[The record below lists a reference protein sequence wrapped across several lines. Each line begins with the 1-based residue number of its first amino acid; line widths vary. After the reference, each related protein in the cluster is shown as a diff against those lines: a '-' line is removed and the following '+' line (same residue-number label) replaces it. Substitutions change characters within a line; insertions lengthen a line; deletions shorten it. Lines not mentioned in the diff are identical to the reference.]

1 MADVSPASLVGSTVT
16 ASVADNLKAG
26 PSSDAINVAL
36 GEELRIR
43 LSSMLD
49 SAGHPVAS
57 ALLGSKG
64 PIDIYAD
71 RDVNLRSLVANA
83 LAGDVQT
90 DPSLQT
96 TVDESVNSLPA
107 EITIGNLLNLDLPLE
122 KHPLFAGPIAQLQ
135 LVDMLGTSPSIDA
148 ATAQAF
154 AAAYIDNNVPLHQ
167 FWAELTNRP
176 GFSAASVAA
185 IQKTLQLG
193 LLTMNNVPLI
203 AAIQQR
209 GDIAAVR
216 DLLMLS
222 AGDWTHLI
230 QASSSAQPV
239 SIPSPIPGANL
250 KLRTDA
256 YVAGMMSLLQEAFPT
271 TWVGINV
278 GQMPAID
285 LQLVAPF
292 MQANPGVDPVK
303 SLPVTPDWAAVPD
316 AERQATLDALA
327 SLRRELKAFP
337 GFDWTATAVTG
348 DGAIKN
354 DARVDL
360 AQFFASHPDF
370 DFSGTVID
378 DYVGSHESTLAGIGD
393 LARTTFNL
401 KRLQRVFQVAPRY
414 EHMVALLGEGYD
426 SAYKIS
432 LTPQTFFV
440 DHMKAALG
448 EAPARACYARAC
460 NVNAVMKNVLAN
472 YAEPLN
478 SVTTRVTTQLA
489 DVKTA
494 IPNYDD
500 LFGKGAL
507 DLCDCDECRSV
518 YSPAA
523 YLVDLLYFLG
533 VMPQNNYFNGPLDV
547 LLGRRPDIGNLKL
560 NCDNTNLAIP
570 YVDLVNEIL
579 ESYLA
584 SGAPHASDST
594 GYDQQDLLTTPENT
608 NWSAYQRLEGAV
620 YPFDLPFDLPLDVVR
635 AFLAQMGT
643 SRLEVMQTFVRPA
656 SKRLGSTTTAPIS
669 VGQSGI
675 TAISVVSTSGWLP
688 PPGHEI
694 VLGSASTMRQVVVV
708 AGGSTKVSIAVEPFT
723 AAADYPLGT
732 DIASNVTQSADIA
745 MESIAVSP
753 EERAVLDG
761 SKGTPTHSPYEFY
774 GFNSDQVDYVDNR
787 TGKTVH
793 GSWML
798 CMAQVPDFLRRTG
811 CMFVDLEQL
820 LGTRFLNPDSLGE
833 SQMTLD
839 TTGNACDVD
848 TMQITNLSSS
858 RLDLIHRFIRL
869 SRKLGWSTPDL
880 DAGLFALGAVDITDA
895 ALVNIAGFVSV
906 QQRLKLTVQEA
917 ASFWGAI
924 NTHGPGSLFLQLFQN
939 KAVLNPPDPAFA
951 LSGDDLA
958 SSTGKISEHLPAI
971 LAALRISGVDLDYLL
986 ATPGTGFSGVGNTV
1000 TLANLSSLKRCALLA
1015 RALKAAG
1022 GPIRSVRD
1030 IHSVKLLTGI
1040 DPFVAASPR
1049 STVDFLAA
1057 VDDVA
1062 GSPMKLAE
1070 LGYVYHHVPDELTAM
1085 DLSPDQVATAVLT
1098 LAKTLRII
1106 AAENQMPPSPS
1117 VDLLARKLPEAMDAS
1132 LTDQAIG
1139 ITLGTSHL
1147 TVADQGVF
1155 IDLHFAQFLDAK
1167 QAKIQLVTATTPSPQ
1182 QQQLNLE
1189 FVLSNLLAFLLE
1201 SQSRKVVTAALESAF
1216 GLAPDIAELLLSI
1229 VRRSPMWDSMVDFL
1243 LLRHSGLGV
1252 AYYAS
1257 QDLTGVPH
1265 ARLDPVIDFNWQGAA
1280 PAPGI
1285 PPDKFSARWSGKL
1298 LPRQTGNHELIVEL
1312 VGGVVLW
1319 IGGKKVIDH
1328 WNGGSSKYTATVAL
1342 VAGQLVDAKLEYQAN
1357 SSAGNPHARLSLSWA
1372 NTSTA
1377 PAVIPSNQLYVQ
1389 DFLDMAG
1396 ASYRYLG
1403 RIGLLALRLKLTAT
1417 EISYLAGK
1425 GVDFGGF
1432 DFNALPDT
1440 AATYKPALFAA
1451 WRRVAAYFG
1460 LRQSLSGGTATLIE
1474 VFSAASTG
1482 SLPAAI
1488 AALEQASGWDA
1499 QRVDSLVASEAF
1511 NLTAHQLRNEI
1522 EVLRVQ
1528 RAISV
1533 LNRLGASA
1541 AALFKLAKPELTA
1554 TDADQMREAAKAGY
1568 DQSQWAAAARLTN
1581 DRLRAMRQ
1589 RALVGYVMGQEG
1601 FVDPSQLFDKFLV
1614 DVQMGSCMVTSRIQQ
1629 AIASVQLFVQRCLLN
1644 LERDPDQPD
1653 DVPPT
1658 SIETVRWSW
1667 MKHYQT
1673 WAANR
1678 MVFLYPEN
1686 WLVPELR
1693 DDKTE
1698 FFKEMESEL
1707 RQGDVTPDT
1716 AEQALGTYLEKLDVV
1731 ARLDIRTMYLDE
1743 ANNVMHVI
1751 GRTFN
1756 SPYNY
1761 YYRQLQQGAQWTPWE
1776 SVGLDIQ
1783 GNQLVAVV
1791 WNDRL
1796 HLIWPIWT
1804 EKPDPPKLPNPPGP
1818 GEHPIPRWHVQ
1829 LAWSEKRQ
1837 DRWTPKRVSK
1847 TSAIPMVFADDAT
1860 VESTSDLFNLKTGLD
1875 LNGDLVVVLQ
1885 LFGFSRGAIAFR
1897 FNGCGG
1903 TVTSEPRDIS
1913 SGHWMIVPG
1922 GVKPGMTVP
1931 GSTFPRDQMFWGNY
1945 DQKTKSVAPLVLVWG
1960 VSQDDPSLPQIL
1972 KEATNVPTL
1981 GNAPSPYRVAYP
1993 SQYHQFQEQ
2002 APFFYED
2009 MQRTYFVVEQWYES
2023 SQRLAHPEAI
2033 TPLMRQAPVG
2043 ALMTEL
2049 ISQPPAVVVSPPASV
2064 GLATGQ
2070 PGVPA
2075 VAGLAPISTTTS
2087 RSAESGAIIGP
2098 RGTDPLTEDVV
2109 APALVD
2115 QTRRSALAPPAIDTM
2130 QLWNKWAIDRN
2141 TRSLDLQFFE
2151 HFHPYVCDFIGELN
2165 GLGIAGLLTLNNQTL
2180 GEPATI
2186 WRNAT
2191 TIFHNV
2197 YLPTNHVALPEPVD
2211 NVDFSYG
2218 APYAIY
2224 NWELFFYAPLLIAG
2238 RLTQE
2243 QQFAEAQ
2250 RWLHYIFDPTTSS
2263 GDPAPKRYWKFLPFY
2278 LNTDP
2283 QNIQDLLNL
2292 IDNQDPA
2299 MLRQLADWQTHPF
2312 DPFRVARIRLAAFE
2326 KNVVMR
2332 YLDNLIAWGDYLFNQ
2347 NTRETIEE
2355 ATLLYMLAHQ
2365 ILGPRPPDIPESVTI
2380 QDQTYNDLWPYLDAF
2395 ANVNVN
2401 LENAIPYSGQLNS
2414 GPGNVNANSGGDL
2427 EPTFYFCIPRN
2438 STLMGYWDTVD
2449 DRLNKIRNCMNIKG
2463 VVESLPLFEALVDPG
2478 QLVAGRTA
2486 GSASAGTLTDLNVP
2500 APYYRFS
2507 YMIQKA
2513 FELCAEVRS
2522 LGASLLSALEK
2533 RDAEALA
2540 TLRAGQETDL
2550 LRLSRHIKEH
2560 QLEEANATLAGLQ
2573 KTFDLA
2579 NARYTFYNLI
2589 EQRSEFESQ
2598 QLLELGQAQT
2608 AQEVSQGIDILGSEM
2623 ALIPNFDLGVSGL
2636 ASPVVTATFGGSN
2649 IAQALSA
2656 YSRVF
2661 SFIASL
2667 HTYNA
2672 NLASIKGGW
2681 ERRSLDWALQA
2692 ELARIEMDQV
2702 LQQQTAAQARI
2713 DATQADLDS
2722 HDQQI
2727 ANAATVESF
2736 LRTKYTSQDLYNWMI
2751 GQVSGVYFQCYQ
2763 LAYTLAQ
2770 RAEKAFR
2777 FERGV
2782 TDSTFVRFGYWDN
2795 LNKGLLA
2802 GERLYYDLKRLEMA
2816 YLDQNQREYE
2826 IVKNISLAQL
2836 DGLALIQ
2843 LRETGSCEI
2852 DVPESLFDVDY
2863 PGHYMRRLKSV
2874 ALSIPCVVGP
2884 NTSLNCTLTL
2894 LKNQIRMDS
2903 DPANYTDPSH
2913 FLVRLSATQSIAT
2926 SHGQNDSGMFE
2937 LNFRDER
2944 YLPFELNGAV
2954 SRWRI
2959 ELPKDTNA
2967 IDFETISDLIVR
2979 MSYTARDG
2987 GNLLKA
2993 AARLAVKYDGATGSS
3008 MNGTDPSIPYELE
3021 LMRLC
3026 SSRHEFSNEWFQ
3038 FLHPDDASTA
3048 YHLQVILG
3056 PERFPYR
3063 FRGNTISVTSVDA
3076 YVRVGDAFVE
3086 VNKISPASGLKI
3098 TIGAPDKTSAPETLT
3113 SSGDVLS
3120 WTPWAAVDYS
3130 ASPQL
3135 PGAWSITIQ
3144 EADLL
3149 NQAHQLQEAVIIN
3162 GVQHN
3167 RLKPG
3172 AIEDIFLVCHYGVT

>member
-1 MADVSPASLVGSTVT
+1 MVSIDSANLVGSTFG
-16 ASVADNLKAG
+16 ASVADNLSDG
-26 PSSDAINVAL
+26 PSSAALNVAL
-36 GEELRIR
+36 GEELRTR
-43 LSSMLD
+43 LSSMLVF
-49 SAGHPVAS
+49 AGQPVVS

-64 PIDIYAD
+64 PIDWYAD
-71 RDVNLRSLVANA
+71 RDVTLRSFLANA
-83 LAGDVQT
+83 LAADVQT
-90 DPSLQT
+90 DPSLQA
-96 TVDESVNSLPA
+96 TVDQSVNSLPA
-107 EITIGNLLNLDLPLE
+107 DVTVGSMLNLDLPLD
-122 KHPLFAGPIAQLQ
+122 KHPLFAGAIAQLQ
-135 LVDMLGTSPSIDA
+135 LVDMLGTSPSIDG

-154 AAAYIDNNVPLHQ
+154 TNAYSENSLPLHQ
-167 FWAELTNRP
+167 FWAQLPNQP
-176 GFSAASVAA
+176 GFSAASAAA

-203 AAIQQR
+203 AAIQKR
-209 GDIAAVR
+209 GDIAAVS
-216 DLLMLS
+216 DLLKLS
-222 AGDWTHLI
+222 VGDWTQLI
-230 QASSSAQPV
+230 QAPPSGQPV
-239 SIPSPIPGANL
+239 SIPSAIPGADQQQ
-250 KLRTDA
+250 RTDT
-256 YVAGMMSLLQEAFPT
+256 YVAGMMSLLREAFPT

-285 LQLVAPF
+285 LQLVKAF
-292 MQANPGVDPVK
+292 MQANPGVDLAR
-303 SLPVTPDWAAVPD
+303 SLPVTLDWAAVPD
-316 AERQATLDALA
+316 AQRQATLDALA
-327 SLRRELKAFP
+327 GLRQELKAFP
-337 GFDWTATAVTG
+337 GFDWRAAAAIG
-348 DGAIKN
+348 DSAIKN

-360 AQFFASHPDF
+360 AHFFASHPDF

-378 DYVGSHESTLAGIGD
+378 DYMAANDGAALAAIGD
-393 LARTTFNL
+393 PSRTTLNL

-432 LTPQTFFV
+432 LTPEPFFV

-448 EAPARACYARAC
+448 EAPAQACYARAC

-478 SVTTRVTTQLA
+478 SVTTHVTTRLA

-494 IPNYDD
+494 IPNYDA
-500 LFGKGAL
+500 LFGAGAL
-507 DLCDCDECRSV
+507 DLCDCEECRSV

-523 YLVDLLYFLG
+523 YLVDLLYFLR
-533 VMPQNNYFNGPLDV
+533 VPQNKYGNAPMDV
-547 LLGRRPDIGNLKL
+547 LLNRRPDIGNLKL

-579 ESYLA
+579 ETYLA
-584 SGAPHASDST
+584 SGAPEASDST

-620 YPFDLPFDLPLDVVR
+620 YPFNLPFDLPLEVVR
-635 AFLAQMGT
+635 AYLAQMGT
-643 SRLEVMQTFVRPA
+643 SRLEVLQTFVRPA
-656 SKRLGSTTTAPIS
+656 STPMGSTTAAPIS

-675 TAISVVSTSGWLP
+675 TAISVVSTKGWLP
-688 PPGHEI
+688 QPGHEI
-694 VLGSASTMRQVVVV
+694 VLGSASAVRQVVVV
-708 AGGSTKVSIAVEPFT
+708 AGGSTKVSIAVAPFT
-723 AAADYPLGT
+723 AAADFPVGT

-753 EERAVLDG
+753 EERAVING
-761 SKGTPTHSPYEFY
+761 SHGMPTHFPYEFY
-774 GFNSDQVDYVDNR
+774 GFSRDLVDYVDNR

-793 GSWML
+793 GSWTL
-798 CMAQVPDFLRRTG
+798 CMAQVPDFLQRTG
-811 CMFVDLEQL
+811 CTFVDLEQL
-820 LGTRFLNPDSLGE
+820 LATRFLNPDSLGG

-839 TTGNACDVD
+839 TTGNACNVD

-869 SRKLGWSTPDL
+869 SRKLGWTTPDL
-880 DAGLFALGAVDITDA
+880 DAALFALGAVDVTDA
-895 ALVNIAGFVSV
+895 VLVNIAAVVSV

-917 ASFWGAI
+917 ASFWGPI

-958 SSTGKISEHLPAI
+958 SSTGKISEHMPAI

-986 ATPGTGFSGVGNTV
+986 LTPGMGFSSIGNTV
-1000 TLANLSSLKRCALLA
+1000 TLPNLSALKRCALLA
-1015 RALKAAG
+1015 RALRAAG
-1022 GPIRSVRD
+1022 GPIRTVRD
-1030 IHSVKLLTGI
+1030 INSVKLLTGI
-1040 DPFVAASPR
+1040 DPFVPASPQ
-1049 STVDFLAA
+1049 STVDFLSAA
-1057 VDDVA
+1057 DDIA
-1062 GSPMKLAE
+1062 RSPMKLGE
-1070 LGYVYHHVPDELTAM
+1070 LGYVYHHVPDEITAL
-1085 DLSPDQVATAVLT
+1085 DLSPDHVTSAVLT

-1106 AAENQMPPSPS
+1106 AAENQMPPTPS
-1117 VDLLARKLPEAMDAS
+1117 VDLLARKLPEVMDAT

-1147 TVADQGVF
+1147 TVADQGAF
-1155 IDLHFAQFLDAK
+1155 IDLHFAQFLDAT
-1167 QAKIQLVTATTPSPQ
+1167 QAKTQLVTATTPSLQ
-1182 QQQLNLE
+1182 QQQLNLQ
-1189 FVLSNLLAFLLE
+1189 FVLSNLLAFLLQTE
-1201 SQSRKVVTAALESAF
+1201 SRKAVTGTIESAF
-1216 GLAPDIAELLLSI
+1216 GLAPDIAELLLTI
-1229 VRRSPMWDSMVDFL
+1229 VRRSGMWWDSMNDFL
-1243 LLRHSGLGV
+1243 LLRYGGLG
-1252 AYYAS
+1252 AEYYPAPN
-1257 QDLTGVPH
+1257 LTGAPH
-1265 ARLDPVIDFNWQGAA
+1265 ARLDPVVDFNWQGAA

-1298 LPRQTGNHELIVEL
+1298 LPRLTGRHALAVDI
-1312 VGGVVLW
+1312 VGGAVLW
-1319 IGGKKVIDH
+1319 IGGTKVIDR
-1328 WNGGSSKYTATVAL
+1328 WNGPSSKYTATVDL
-1342 VAGQLVDAKLEYQAN
+1342 VAGRLVDVKLEYQADIVPG
-1357 SSAGNPHARLSLSWA
+1357 SPHARLSLSWA
-1372 NTSTA
+1372 NQSMA
-1377 PAVIPSNQLYVQ
+1377 PTVIPTTQLYIQVV
-1389 DFLDMAG
+1389 LDLAG
-1396 ASYRYLG
+1396 ASYTYLG
-1403 RIGLLALRLKLTAT
+1403 RIGLLAIRFGLTAT

-1432 DFNALPDT
+1432 DFNGLPDT
-1440 AATYKPALFAA
+1440 AATYKPAVFAA
-1451 WRRVAAYFG
+1451 WRRVAGYFG
-1460 LRQSLSGGTATLIE
+1460 LRQSLSGRTATLVD
-1474 VFSAASTG
+1474 VFSAAATG
-1482 SLPAAI
+1482 SLPGAI
-1488 AALEQASGWDA
+1488 AALEKASGWDA
-1499 QRVDSLVASEAF
+1499 QRVDSLVAGDAF
-1511 NLTAHQLRNEI
+1511 NLTASKLRNEI
-1522 EVLRVQ
+1522 ELLRMQ
-1528 RAISV
+1528 RAIS
-1533 LNRLGASA
+1533 LLDRLGASA
-1541 AALFKLAKPELTA
+1541 APLFNLAKPELTA
-1554 TDADQMREAAKAGY
+1554 ADADKMREAAKAGY

-1601 FVDPSQLFDKFLV
+1601 FVDPAQLFDKFLV
-1614 DVQMGSCMVTSRIQQ
+1614 DVQMGTCMVTSRIQQ

-1644 LERDPDQPD
+1644 LERDPGQPD
-1653 DVPPT
+1653 DVPPW

-1698 FFKEMESEL
+1698 FFKQMESDL

-1716 AEQALGTYLEKLDVV
+1716 AEQAVHTYLEKLDQV
-1731 ARLDIRTMYLDE
+1731 ARLDIRAIYLD
-1743 ANNVMHVI
+1743 NYYVHHVF
-1751 GRTFN
+1751 GRTFA
-1756 SPYNY
+1756 SPFAY
-1761 YYRQLQQGAQWTPWE
+1761 YHSQAQWSYDLQANQWTPWE
-1776 SVGLDIQ
+1776 KVDLDIQ
-1783 GNQLVAVV
+1783 GDHIIPVV
-1791 WNDRL
+1791 WNSRL
-1796 HLIWPIWT
+1796 HLIWSIWT
-1804 EKPDPPKLPNPPGP
+1804 EKADTPDPSKPASLPASHW
-1818 GEHPIPRWHVQ
+1818 EVQ
-1829 LAWSEKRQ
+1829 LAWSEKRHDQ
-1837 DRWTPKRVSK
+1837 WTPKRVSTSREVPFGLTPELVNFK
-1847 TSAIPMVFADDAT
+1847 TRIDS
-1860 VESTSDLFNLKTGLD
+1860 
-1875 LNGDLVVVLQ
+1875 NGDLIVILQ
-1885 LFGFSRGAIAFR
+1885 FIYISTGIFAFR

-1903 TVTSEPRDIS
+1903 SVTVESTGLTWFTFLLEPAWVS
-1913 SGHWMIVPG
+1913 PG
-1922 GVKPGMTVP
+1922 ATTADQLTGAE
-1931 GSTFPRDQMFWGNY
+1931 DQMFNGRL
-1945 DQKTKSVAPLVLVWG
+1945 PLTLLRG
-1960 VSQDDPSLPQIL
+1960 VSQDDPDVFQLIA
-1972 KEATNVPTL
+1972 EAVGVPTL
-1981 GNAPSPYRVAYP
+1981 GLAPSPWRIAYP
-1993 SQYHQFQEQ
+1993 SQFHQFQEQ

-2009 MQRTYFVVEQWYES
+2009 MQRTYFVTEKWSES
-2023 SQRLAHPEAI
+2023 AQSLAHPEDIQPVSRLGWTALDSSALAKAG
-2033 TPLMRQAPVG
+2033 PPVG
-2043 ALMTEL
+2043 SQSGWRFNGGKGLSGGLMVNGSS
-2049 ISQPPAVVVSPPASV
+2049 ISNLGAGAVPV
-2064 GLATGQ
+2064 
-2070 PGVPA
+2070 A
-2075 VAGLAPISTTTS
+2075 VAGIPAETVAVYGAEPAASPAQATDTTG
-2087 RSAESGAIIGP
+2087 SARA
-2098 RGTDPLTEDVV
+2098 
-2109 APALVD
+2109 
-2115 QTRRSALAPPAIDTM
+2115 
-2130 QLWNKWAIDRN
+2130 LWNRWVIDSGTQSVN
-2141 TRSLDLQFFE
+2141 LQFFE
-2151 HFHPYVCDFIGELN
+2151 HFHHYVCDFV
-2165 GLGIAGLLTLNNQTL
+2165 ARLNNGGVDYLLMLDSQLLAETAAQIGGGGQTNFNKIYKPTSNVSVQ
-2180 GEPATI
+2180 EP
-2186 WRNAT
+2186 
-2191 TIFHNV
+2191 
-2197 YLPTNHVALPEPVD
+2197 LD
-2211 NVDFSYG
+2211 NVDFSFG
-2218 APYAIY
+2218 SPYSTY
-2224 NWELFFYAPLLIAG
+2224 NWELFFHAPLLIAG

-2250 RWLHYIFDPTTSS
+2250 RWLHYIFDPTTSD
-2263 GDPAPKRYWKFLPFY
+2263 GIPAPQRYWKFLPFY

-2283 QNIQDLLNL
+2283 QNIQDLLDL
-2292 IDNQDPA
+2292 IDDNDPA
-2299 MLRQLADWQTHPF
+2299 MLRQLADWQKHPF
-2312 DPFRVARIRLAAFE
+2312 DPFRIARIRLAAFE

-2365 ILGPRPPDIPESVTI
+2365 ILGPRPPDIPQSVSI
-2380 QDQTYNDLWPYLDAF
+2380 QDQTFFELWPYLDEF

-2414 GPGNVNANSGGDL
+2414 GPDNGRANTGGDL

-2463 VVESLPLFEALVDPG
+2463 VVESLPLFEPLVDPG
-2478 QLVAGRTA
+2478 RLIAGRTVGTDGA
-2486 GSASAGTLTDLNVP
+2486 GALADVNVP
-2500 APYYRFS
+2500 APYYRFT
-2507 YMIQKA
+2507 YVIQKA

-2550 LRLSRHIKEH
+2550 LRLSRQIKQH

-2579 NARYTFYNLI
+2579 NARYTFYSLI
-2589 EQRSEFESQ
+2589 EQRSAFETQ
-2598 QLLELGQAQT
+2598 QLFELAQAQT
-2608 AQEVSQGIDILGSEM
+2608 AQETSQLIDILGSEM
-2623 ALIPNFDLGVSGL
+2623 ALIPNFDLGASGI

-2649 IAQALSA
+2649 IAQALGA

-2681 ERRSLDWALQA
+2681 ARRSQDWALQA
-2692 ELARIEMDQV
+2692 ELARIEMDQINR
-2702 LQQQTAAQARI
+2702 QQIAAQARI

-2722 HDQQI
+2722 HDKQI
-2727 ANAATVESF
+2727 ANAATVENF
-2736 LRTKYTSQDLYNWMI
+2736 LRTKYTSQDLYDWMI

-2763 LAYTLAQ
+2763 LTYTLAQ

-2782 TDSTFVRFGYWDN
+2782 TDSSFVRFGYWDN

-2993 AARLAVKYDGATGSS
+2993 AAKLAVKYDGATGSPT
-3008 MNGTDPSIPYELE
+3008 NGTDPSIPYELE

-3026 SSRHEFSNEWFQ
+3026 SSRHEYSNEWFQ

-3048 YHLQVILG
+3048 YQLQLSLS

-3063 FRGNTISVTSVDA
+3063 FRGNNISVTSVDA
-3076 YVRVGDAFVE
+3076 YVRVGDAFV
-3086 VNKISPASGLKI
+3086 NAGKISPAAGLKI
-3098 TIGAPDKTSAPETLT
+3098 TIGAPDKSAAPETLV
-3113 SSGDVLS
+3113 SSRDVLA
-3120 WTPWAAVDYS
+3120 WTPWASVDYNV
-3130 ASPQL
+3130 SPQTPQV
-3135 PGAWSITIQ
+3135 PGTWTITIQ

-3149 NQAHQLQEAVIIN
+3149 NQAPQLQELVTIN
-3162 GVQHN
+3162 GVPHH
-3167 RLKPG
+3167 RFKPG
-3172 AIEDIFLVCHYGVT
+3172 AIEDLFLVCHYGVT